1 MHTPDEGDSPL
12 TSEYQGELVVEE
24 AEAQVPQESPPP
36 GNDEEY
42 DLAPDFLP
50 QGNEADHDRGI
61 LAQLRENLHE
71 PYGPPSGSKPAAT
84 VLQECYFKARMKIEH
99 NQTNQALELE
109 LNRNSRAV
117 GEPNHYPRSL
127 YLMEKCLGIEH
138 PDMYERHVCV
148 NDHHLF
154 PHARPWQYDAAE
166 VCTFPGCG
174 ELRYKNVG
182 TVKDPKLKARKAF
195 WYFGLDKIL
204 QQFFNDK
211 VWCKLRRAGIADSVH
226 DLRGFRQSRE
236 FRRLKSKIQG
246 ASDIDNPDN
255 SVYDI
260 GFDFGQLFTWKTHSA
275 GILGIR

>member
-61 LAQLRENLHE
+61 LALLRENLHE
-71 PYGPPSGSKPAAT
+71 PYGPPSGSKPTAT

-182 TVKDPKLKARKAF
+182 TVKDSKLKARKASSGSLLWKPSGTLGWIKF
-195 WYFGLDKIL
+195 CSSSLMI
-204 QQFFNDK
+204 
-211 VWCKLRRAGIADSVH
+211 RS
-226 DLRGFRQSRE
+226 
-236 FRRLKSKIQG
+236 G
-246 ASDIDNPDN
+246 ASCVGLELQTVFMI
-255 SVYDI
+255 SV
-260 GFDFGQLFTWKTHSA
+260 A
-275 GILGIR
+275 LGKAESLEG